1 MMNKKSNINF
11 RFNFESVFV
20 LYAGLTMA
28 IYILPSLKITVPYIY
43 AALIMLAFLP
53 IAVIKMQCHVNYY
66 VLLAITT
73 LVSSAFYFVNGVY
86 GSVDTINEIIRALR
100 FFLPI
105 IWAAYAF
112 RFCSVKQ
119 RRNILIIFAVIV
131 LFMLI
136 KTIHALEKDAWI
148 ARILAQDKSTD
159 TAEIRAYRMGN
170 VGGFEFSYMV
180 GVVVL
185 CLTWAALKYRNV
197 KARILCIA
205 GAAACFYY
213 IIQTMYMTLLLL
225 TFVGVILLLLFKTK
239 SRLVKIAIVLGSI
252 IVALSLAPLFKYLS
266 EVFSGSLLSTKFMQ
280 FYTALTGGGADS
292 LGSRPELIQ
301 DAVGRWLK
309 SPIWG
314 GYETSDRTHSTV
326 FSLLEATGLIGLFSF
341 LGCLFGSY
349 KMISAELKKS
359 GIDTLLISIVFMY
372 ILALATLNPVGYVF
386 EVTIAAFFIAPL
398 WSEWI
403 CNRNET

>member
-1 MMNKKSNINF
+1 MMNKISNINF

-28 IYILPSLKITVPYIY
+28 VYILPSLKITVPYIC

-53 IAVIKMQCHVNYY
+53 IAVIKMQCHMNYY
-66 VLLAITT
+66 VLLAVTT

-86 GSVDTINEIIRALR
+86 GSVDTINEIIRSLR

-105 IWAAYAF
+105 IWTAYAF
-112 RFCSVKQ
+112 RFCSAKQ
-119 RRNILIIFAVIV
+119 RRNILIIFAVIM
-131 LFMLI
+131 LFILI
-136 KTIHALEKDAWI
+136 NTIHALERDAWI

-185 CLTWAALKYRNV
+185 CFTWAALKCRNV

-225 TFVGVILLLLFKTK
+225 TFVGVILLLFFKTK

-252 IVALSLAPLFKYLS
+252 IVAFSLAPLFKYLS

-301 DAVGRWLK
+301 DAVRRWLK

-403 CNRNET
+403 CDRNET